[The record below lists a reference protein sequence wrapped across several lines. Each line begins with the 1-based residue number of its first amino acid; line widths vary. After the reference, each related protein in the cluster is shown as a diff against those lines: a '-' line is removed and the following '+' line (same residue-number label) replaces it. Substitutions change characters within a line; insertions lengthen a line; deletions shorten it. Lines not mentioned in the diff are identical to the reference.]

1 MNEIKTQMTS
11 GMKAATDVR
20 PYAKQYTIIREKIF
34 SFGINN
40 TASFIPELSKD
51 MFNSPFG
58 LSPRDVERN
67 VGFFDELIV
76 SIGQMVGFLEAI
88 QENKVKV
95 LTELE
100 EFLYKNLRKNIINRP
115 EKEKDIQ
122 DVIAIMLN
130 SKGISY
136 QREIVRISY
145 SAKTFIPDFTFEDL
159 NATLEVKFCKTDQ
172 KEKALVDEINADIL
186 AYSTKYQNLT
196 FLIYDM
202 GMIRDTEQFAND
214 IEKNSPRIKVLV
226 IKQ

>member
-1 MNEIKTQMTS
+1 MTS
-11 GMKAATDVR
+11 GMKAATDLR
-20 PYAKQYTIIREKIF
+20 PYAKRYAIIREKIF

-40 TASFIPELSKD
+40 TAIFVPELTKEI
-51 MFNSPFG
+51 FNSPFG
-58 LSPRDVERN
+58 LSQRDIERN
-67 VGFFDELIV
+67 VAFFDELIV
-76 SIGQMVGFLEAI
+76 SAGQMVSFLEAI
-88 QENKVKV
+88 QENKMKV

-130 SKGISY
+130 SKGINY
-136 QREIVRISY
+136 QREIVRVSY

-172 KEKALVDEINADIL
+172 KEKELVDEINADIL

-196 FLIYDM
+196 FLTYDM
-202 GMIRDTEQFAND
+202 GIIRDTEQFSND